1 MIEDTKKEN
10 SNLQN
15 QKNYYEFLHYLDEE
29 YEETKV
35 LNESIDFDD
44 YSK

>member
-1 MIEDTKKEN
+1 MIEEIKTEN
-10 SNLQN
+10 STSSN
-15 QKNYYEFLHYLDEE
+15 QKTYYEFLRYLDEE